1 MGVIYYGLIMFI
13 CVQWLLKST
22 QKVFALCY
30 YLLVIVGNCWTPEMT
45 INVNFIHNLRAG
57 HALGEERKSK
67 GHALWTLFLVRR
79 GRSRGET
86 RGAQAPNFFITEN
99 KCVSK
104 KHTIKVCISCSWRC
118 PWLSVVLEEKA
129 QGGSRAL
136 EVHHV
141 SSKSPSRVRDGDKG
155 SNNSRQSKVNQFF

>member
-1 MGVIYYGLIMFI
+1 MEIGEAYRRCRSFSHRYFTGVIYYGLIMFI

-67 GHALWTLFLVRR
+67 GHAL
-79 GRSRGET
+79 
-86 RGAQAPNFFITEN
+86 
-99 KCVSK
+99 
-104 KHTIKVCISCSWRC
+104 
-118 PWLSVVLEEKA
+118 
-129 QGGSRAL
+129 
-136 EVHHV
+136 
-141 SSKSPSRVRDGDKG
+141 
-155 SNNSRQSKVNQFF
+155 